1 MGSLCHSLVKLIAE
15 YFIFP
20 FCDFIE
26 WSREG
31 GREGGRAGGLY
42 SAVYRLAIRPFL
54 MTRSGD
60 RKVIIYDGTL

>member
-1 MGSLCHSLVKLIAE
+1 MVAE

-26 WSREG
+26 WSKEEGGRREG
-31 GREGGRAGGLY
+31 GLYGL
-42 SAVYRLAIRPFL
+42 AIVAIRPFL

-60 RKVIIYDGTL
+60 RKVIIYDGALNVT

>member
-1 MGSLCHSLVKLIAE
+1 MGKLIAE

-31 GREGGRAGGLY
+31 GRDGGLY

-60 RKVIIYDGTL
+60 RKVIIYDGAL